1 MKKKRETWQQET
13 SITRKEFLERAGS
26 AALSAGLGA
35 TAMGMLSSCGR
46 DPDNRPGA
54 INRQD
59 VRVPERVAR
68 RSGKPNIIFILTDDH
83 RWDHFGCTGH
93 PFLRTPNLDRIA
105 GEGVMFGNSFVTTS
119 LCSPS
124 RASFL
129 TGQYAHRHGVV
140 TNHTPW
146 NNDNTTFME
155 YFKAAGYE
163 TAFIG
168 KWHMP
173 GEDLPELRGVDRF
186 ITITKE
192 GGQGI
197 YQDCPLVI
205 DGVDTPRPGK
215 YITEDLTDFA
225 LEFIEKRRSTPFCLY
240 LSHKAVHFG
249 YRPPDHLRTL
259 YAGADICLPA
269 ESNTFNTFTNNQMF
283 VGAPLPMNM
292 MYRNYCRCI
301 TSVDEQVGRILA
313 ALGAL
318 NALDDT
324 IIVYAGDNGH
334 FWGEHGLYDKRL
346 AYEESMRIPFMVRYP
361 GLVRN
366 PGRRA
371 GQMAL
376 NIDLAPTLLDI
387 LDIPVPGAIQGMS
400 LVPALRNA
408 AAPGRESF
416 LYEHFPVFP
425 IPIPGITAVRTER
438 HKYITYHNDVR
449 PRELYDIADDPGEM
463 RNLIGDGNVSGTLS
477 GLQAELARL
486 KRDTGYRYFTHG

>member
-1 MKKKRETWQQET
+1 MKNKREIGQQEA
-13 SITRKEFLERAGS
+13 SLTRKELLARAGS
-26 AALSAGLGA
+26 AALTAGLGA
-35 TAMGMLSSCGR
+35 TAMGLLSSCGR

-54 INRQD
+54 ITRGE
-59 VRVPERVAR
+59 VRVPGSVAR
-68 RSGKPNIIFILTDDH
+68 RSGKPNVIFILTDDH
-83 RWDHFGCTGH
+83 RWDHLGCMGH
-93 PFLRTPNLDRIA
+93 PFLQTPSLDRIA
-105 GEGVMFGNSFVTTS
+105 GEGVMFENSFVTTS

-173 GEDLPELRGVDRF
+173 GEGLPRLRGVDRF
-186 ITITKE
+186 VTITKE

-205 DGVDTPRPGK
+205 DGVETPRPGK

-225 LEFIEKRRSTPFCLY
+225 LDFIEKPRSNPFCLY

-249 YRPPDHLRTL
+249 YRPPEHLRSL
-259 YAGADICLPA
+259 YADADPGLPA

-292 MYRNYCRCI
+292 MYRNYCRCV

-313 ALGAL
+313 ALGVM

-324 IIVYAGDNGH
+324 VIIYAGDNGH

-346 AYEESMRIPFMVRYP
+346 AYEESIRIPFMVRYP
-361 GLVRN
+361 GLIRN
-366 PGRRA
+366 AGRRA
-371 GQMAL
+371 RQMAL
-376 NIDLAPTLLDI
+376 NIDLAPTLLDM
-387 LDIPVPGAIQGMS
+387 LGIPVPGAMQGRS
-400 LVPALRNA
+400 LVPALRDA
-408 AAPGRESF
+408 STRGRESF

-425 IPIPGITAVRTER
+425 IPISGIAAVRTER
-438 HKYITYHNDVR
+438 HKYITYHGDVR
-449 PRELYDIADDPGEM
+449 PRELYNLAGDPGE
-463 RNLIGDGNVSGTLS
+463 RNNLIGDANSRATLA
-477 GLQAELARL
+477 GLEAELERL